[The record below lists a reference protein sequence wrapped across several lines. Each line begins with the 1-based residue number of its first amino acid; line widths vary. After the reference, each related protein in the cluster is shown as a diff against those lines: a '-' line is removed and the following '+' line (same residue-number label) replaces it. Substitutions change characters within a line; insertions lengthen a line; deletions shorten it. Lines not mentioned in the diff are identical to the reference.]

1 MSLYPI
7 SVSNHNHKSVTRF
20 IPCICIGVLFS
31 GIDKPVLSNE
41 GQPLMMAD
49 GRPRKGRG
57 LSEGTFRKHFH
68 GLKTLHLHF
77 HRKQVY
83 EVQVEYHCGSNF

>member
-1 MSLYPI
+1 M
-7 SVSNHNHKSVTRF
+7 T
-20 IPCICIGVLFS
+20 CIGVLFS

-57 LSEGTFRKHFH
+57 LSEGMFRKHFH

-83 EVQVEYHCGSNF
+83 EVQVVYHCVANFLK

>member
-1 MSLYPI
+1 M
-7 SVSNHNHKSVTRF
+7 
-20 IPCICIGVLFS
+20 CIGVLFS
-31 GIDKPVLSNE
+31 GIDKPVLSND
-41 GQPLMMAD
+41 GQPLIMAD
-49 GRPRKGRG
+49 GRPRTGRG

-83 EVQVEYHCGSNF
+83 EVCHCSLNFEVILCIHCIIV

>member
-1 MSLYPI
+1 M
-7 SVSNHNHKSVTRF
+7 T
-20 IPCICIGVLFS
+20 CIGVLFS

-83 EVQVEYHCGSNF
+83 KVQVVYHCVANFLK